1 MEFLVIQQCIKSVAH
16 SKYYS
21 DVVRI
26 ENSLSFIARK
36 VEAEDEYSAL
46 EFFMEKTKG
55 EFLDF
60 TKVAPNIFPLNK
72 VIYYKVEK
80 KDE

>member
-16 SKYYS
+16 SKNYS

-36 VEAEDEYSAL
+36 VEAYAY
-46 EFFMEKTKG
+46 KTI
-55 EFLDF
+55 
-60 TKVAPNIFPLNK
+60 TI
-72 VIYYKVEK
+72 
-80 KDE
+80 